1 MTGPSYDVLDVRLEH
16 RVHAGL
22 TIDVDFRLGRE
33 IGVIFGASGAGKTTI
48 LRLIA
53 GLARPDSGRIQLGER
68 DAVRLVASG
77 RSSAAPSPDRDDLPG
92 RPALPAPDR
101 GRQHPVRTQGVATS
115 GGRRPAG
122 RGGRSLRRRTVDGSV
137 AGAAVGRRAAACRPG
152 TGPGTPP
159 SPAPLRRTGLRARP
173 GQSPCHRPAAS
184 GRSRAP
190 WRSPCSTSLTASP
203 RPSPW
208 ARGCSCWNAGGSSP
222 TGPPLDV
229 LADGATSG

>member
-1 MTGPSYDVLDVRLEH
+1 MVAGNIPGLTQTASLAIYDAILQGNDAALRRPADLVDLRRLDRGAHRRPAHDARPEDLAVTGPSYDVLDVRLEH

-53 GLARPDSGRIQLGER
+53 GLARPHSGRIQLGER

-77 RSSAAPSPDRDDLPG
+77 RSSAAPSQDRDDLPG

-122 RGGRSLRRRTVDGSV
+122 RGGRSLRRRT
-137 AGAAVGRRAAACRPG
+137 A
-152 TGPGTPP
+152 
-159 SPAPLRRTGLRARP
+159 
-173 GQSPCHRPAAS
+173 
-184 GRSRAP
+184 
-190 WRSPCSTSLTASP
+190 
-203 RPSPW
+203 
-208 ARGCSCWNAGGSSP
+208 
-222 TGPPLDV
+222 
-229 LADGATSG
+229 